1 MKYIVA
7 EQELEVPEDVKISVK
22 SRAIEVK
29 GKHGTLKKAFR
40 HIPLEIRH
48 EKNKLHFRMWLQKK
62 KRNALLNTVKSTIR
76 NMIQGVSVGYKFRM
90 VLAYS
95 HFPIV
100 ANVIDNGK
108 VPHPP
113 LRPSKSKTSLVSRS
127 TSASMPL
134 KASP

>member
-1 MKYIVA
+1 M
-7 EQELEVPEDVKISVK
+7 PEDVTVSVK

-29 GKHGTLKKAFR
+29 GKHGTLKKAFK
-40 HIPLEIRH
+40 HIPIEIR
-48 EKNKLHFRMWLQKK
+48 KDQSKLHFRMWLQKK

-108 VPHPP
+108 VPPSP
-113 LRPSKSKTSLVSRS
+113 RRQSKSRTSSASRS
-127 TSASMPL
+127 TR
-134 KASP
+134 